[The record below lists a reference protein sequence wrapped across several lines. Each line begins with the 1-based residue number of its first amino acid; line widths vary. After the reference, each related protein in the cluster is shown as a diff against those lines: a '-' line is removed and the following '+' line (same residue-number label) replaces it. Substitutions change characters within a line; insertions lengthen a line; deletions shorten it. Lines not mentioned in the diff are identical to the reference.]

1 MHIGASLSELNL
13 RIKNL
18 EHKLTQN
25 ISQINSD
32 DDEMNENS
40 SEFEDVP
47 LITKEDTKGL
57 LPDWLYDPDLKDGD
71 TETISAAEEQFWVD
85 LIDKYL
91 TPIDMTTKYKE
102 NMQNQLKAY
111 RDISV
116 FAFTMSNALF
126 VLIVFLLQ
134 LNKQYLNVR
143 WPFNVENDI
152 FFDQA
157 TFEFTIRR
165 EYIYLEPISM
175 LFVAFFGVV
184 LIVQFIAMLFHRFA
198 TISQI
203 LATTKIDWYCSK
215 KVKETISTSELK
227 ENAVSIA
234 RFLQKPKPEWEY
246 DEDEKGNEIRRD
258 TIHQLL
264 LQVFLNIFQ
273 FFNN

>member
-1 MHIGASLSELNL
+1 
-13 RIKNL
+13 
-18 EHKLTQN
+18 
-25 ISQINSD
+25 
-32 DDEMNENS
+32 
-40 SEFEDVP
+40 
-47 LITKEDTKGL
+47 
-57 LPDWLYDPDLKDGD
+57 
-71 TETISAAEEQFWVD
+71 
-85 LIDKYL
+85 
-91 TPIDMTTKYKE
+91 MTTKYKE